1 MRSGLAIAPSLTID
15 VARSPAIPFNY
26 FDASR
31 TALSARHVSC
41 SAQALMGSRV
51 CRLLASLAILAS
63 IGACALRQLRTLTP
77 PGGVGSL
84 DRRSPYLK
92 AHMHDGR
99 VCILSTWDVDEAA
112 GRVTGTG
119 VLLGPDRK
127 VIEEG
132 PQTVPLASV
141 ALFETN
147 VVQKSPG
154 VAGLAVIT
162 GISALVTGYCITNPK
177 ACFGSCP
184 TFYVSDG
191 ERPVLQAEGFSDSVA
206 PSLEARDIDALYRVR
221 PAGRDLEVRMAN
233 EALETHVVRYVRILA
248 APRPEGGRVLATQ
261 SGELREATD
270 LVPPAA
276 CAAAEGDCGP
286 AVRRFDG
293 RERFSG
299 ADPEDLATRELV
311 DLDFGL
317 VDGDERGL
325 VVGAR
330 QTFLST
336 FLLYQSLA
344 YMGSAA
350 SDWLARLERGDRA
363 VVSRAHGLRRA
374 LGGIEVLVQDAH
386 RRWVPAGEVH
396 ETGPLAS
403 DVKVVPLPRLG
414 RGPLKVRLRLTRG
427 HWRLDYLALAR
438 LGARVEPISLDPVEV
453 RKEGLVVSAPTSGFT
468 TLPGDEY
475 DFAYRLPV
483 DPDRY
488 ELFLDTR
495 GYYLE
500 WMRDEWVAEEDQ
512 ARAVMLFRRPRR
524 ALRLLAPE
532 FKKQE
537 AGMEDLFWKSRYVRP

>member
-1 MRSGLAIAPSLTID
+1 
-15 VARSPAIPFNY
+15 
-26 FDASR
+26 
-31 TALSARHVSC
+31 
-41 SAQALMGSRV
+41 MGHREP
-51 CRLLASLAILAS
+51 RLLVALAVVASA
-63 IGACALRQLRTLTP
+63 GACAERQYRTLTP
-77 PGGVGSL
+77 PGTPGAL
-84 DRRSPYLK
+84 DKRSPYLK
-92 AHMHDGR
+92 AHLRDGR
-99 VCILSTWDVDEAA
+99 VCILSAWSVDEAR
-112 GRVTGTG
+112 GRVSGTG

-127 VIEEG
+127 VIEQG
-132 PQTVPLASV
+132 PQTVPIANV
-141 ALFETN
+141 AIFETN
-147 VVQKSPG
+147 VVQKSPA
-154 VAGLAVIT
+154 VAGLAVVT
-162 GISALVTGYCITNPK
+162 GLSAMLTGYCIANPK

-221 PAGRDLEVRMAN
+221 PTGRDLNVRMTN
-233 EALETHVVRYVRILA
+233 EALETHVVRYVRLIA
-248 APRPEGGRVLATQ
+248 APRPPRGRVLATQ
-261 SGELREATD
+261 DGELWAATD
-270 LVPPAA
+270 LREPEA
-276 CAAAEGDCGP
+276 CTAAEGDCRA

-293 RERFSG
+293 RERFST
-299 ADPEDLATRELV
+299 ADPEDLATREIV
-311 DLDFGL
+311 DLDFGE
-317 VDGDERGL
+317 VDGERYGL
-325 VVGAR
+325 IVGAR

-336 FLLYQSLA
+336 FLFYQGLA

-363 VVSRAHGLRRA
+363 VVTRAQGLRRA
-374 LGGIEVLVQDAH
+374 LGGIEVLTPDA
-386 RRWVPAGEVH
+386 RGRWVVAGELH

-403 DVKVVPLPRLG
+403 DVKVVPLPRTGSG
-414 RGPLKVRLRLTRG
+414 RRRVRLRLTRG

-453 RKEGLVVSAPTSGFT
+453 RKDGAVFFAPAAGYT

-475 DFAYRLPV
+475 DFAYRLPE

-512 ARAVMLFRRPRR
+512 ARAVMLFRHPRR

-532 FKKQE
+532 FKRQE
-537 AGMEDLFWKSRYVRP
+537 ASMEDLFWKSRYVRP